1 MSNGKSIITA
11 HPITAQTPPS
21 FDLPKPY
28 WDVEKFESLIY
39 NNGYDALL
47 QRALR
52 CPCVDRAS
60 GQALSTCKNCMG
72 RGWFFVDTRQTRVVA
87 QSMDNTRR
95 NSQTGEINR
104 GTARITARASD
115 KLGFMDRVI
124 LLDLMAY
131 YTEILNPI
139 EYEGELV
146 AYPVYE
152 PLDVTNIYLYA
163 GDDKKLIPLTTN
175 EYEIQGNKI
184 VFNNSILDDVPVE
197 DINQKFPEITVSIR
211 YSYHPTYHII
221 DSNRELCKVR
231 DRGCSFTDE
240 NLRQVPM
247 LYAAR
252 KAHYIFDAIKY
263 NNEMFENSVVN

>member
-1 MSNGKSIITA
+1 MNKKSIITE

-139 EYEGELV
+139 EYEGKLV

-184 VFNNSILDDVPVE
+184 VFNDSILDDVPVE
-197 DINQKFPEITVSIR
+197 DVNQKFPEITVSIR
-211 YSYHPTYHII
+211 YSHYPVYHII
-221 DSNRELCKVR
+221 SEERSLTKVH

-247 LYAAR
+247 LYTGR
-252 KAHYIFDAIKY
+252 MAHYIFDAIKY
-263 NNEMFENSVVN
+263 NNEMFENSI